1 MEILTNYKQISD
13 KIKDIF
19 DIDVSNVP
27 VLDSLSKQE
36 ITELLTGCKVNCD
49 TRIVS
54 NLAELIFQLNEYVPA
69 LCNLIKMFLHVKHY
83 TGVITFMEKLFVA
96 HVGATIFNSKNKEYS
111 HRERFFDRFIE
122 VVKNT
127 DLELCD
133 YLPFL
138 FAIVEDNDTSVL
150 SAWLAPCLEYLQ
162 NVFRENMDEVKAYVD
177 NAPRHKNTY
186 YTLGLEF
193 NTQKTIG
200 EIFNSGETA
209 NDMIFAKMLK
219 HYYTETMAFFDKNLE
234 NAGNKKFH
242 YVKILASIENPEV
255 TARLENLYDEE
266 YDLEIKAF
274 IKSKLG
280 IADRTDLGASPKHF
294 QVMAQ
299 KKVDFPQERTL
310 GVPFEKMPLTFS
322 DGQIAN
328 NIDKTYLI
336 NIFKNE
342 KDLLNLYGLSDVKTL
357 FDKQDLYNFANSLYI
372 ALQKLKDIK
381 EAKWAI
387 RFVSLVSSGEL
398 EQDIYNLIVA
408 LYELGRVKEGKYFL
422 ECMIYSKKENSVN
435 VISRL
440 VSQGSLKFIEHK
452 EYFVGLYAEVMSKSM
467 SDVQDSLVED
477 EISDES
483 LSAQKDRLYQNFIA
497 GKSYSKEQFTE
508 TFINKKVFN
517 KLAQRLVFGEYKQ
530 NRLVSL
536 FVLEGDQI
544 KYIFGT
550 RQDGET
556 DISIKIAHSLDLDD
570 RCIELR
576 SYFAEPTFNQFDLPT
591 FAVKDSEKTL
601 TKVSN
606 MQGILINALNFTSNL
621 QNQGFIRNIVHE
633 SDDTTELVHLCQKLN
648 LLAEVSF
655 EAPLSSRATT
665 ASLEY
670 IRFYKLNQCL
680 KNGPAYII
688 NKANALAIGSIEPRY
703 YNYVLS
709 AVSKALKN

>member
-13 KIKDIF
+13 KVQNIF
-19 DIDVSNVP
+19 GVDVSNVP
-27 VLDSLSKQE
+27 ILDTLSKQD
-36 ITELLTGCKVNCD
+36 IAKLLSTAKVNAD
-49 TRIVS
+49 IKMVAG
-54 NLAELIFQLNEYVPA
+54 LAELIFQLNEYVPA

-83 TGVITFMEKLFVA
+83 TAVIAFMEKLFVA

-127 DLELCD
+127 DLVLCD

-138 FAIVEDNDTSVL
+138 FAIVEDNETSVL
-150 SAWLAPCLEYLQ
+150 SVWLAPCLEYLQ
-162 NVFRENMDEVKAYVD
+162 NVFRENMDEVKEYVD

-186 YTLGLEF
+186 FTLGLEF
-193 NTQKTIG
+193 NTQKAIG
-200 EIFNSGETA
+200 EIFNSGESA
-209 NDMIFAKMLK
+209 NDLLLAKMLK

-280 IADRTDLGASPKHF
+280 IADKTDLGVSPKHF

-299 KKVDFPQERTL
+299 KKVDNVQERTL
-310 GVPFEKMPLTFS
+310 GVPFEKMPLKFS
-322 DGQIAN
+322 DGQEAC

-336 NIFKNE
+336 NIFKEE
-342 KDLLNLYGLSDVKTL
+342 KDLLNLYGLSDVKTM
-357 FDKQDLYNFANSLYI
+357 FNQDDLYNFANTIYG

-387 RFVSLVSSGEL
+387 RFVSLIASGEL
-398 EQDIYNLIVA
+398 EEDIHNLIIA
-408 LYELGRVKEGKYFL
+408 LYNLGRVKEAKYFL
-422 ECMIYSKKENSVN
+422 ECLIYSKKEKSVN

-452 EYFVGLYAEVMSKSM
+452 EYFVELYAENMSKSM
-467 SDVQDSLVED
+467 SDVQDSLA
-477 EISDES
+477 SDEVS
-483 LSAQKDRLYQNFIA
+483 EEGLKVQKERLYQNFIA
-497 GKSYSKEQFTE
+497 GKSYTREHFTN
-508 TFINKKVFN
+508 TFVDKKVFN
-517 KLAQRLVFGEYKQ
+517 ILAQKLVFGEYKQ

-536 FVLEGDQI
+536 FVLDGDQI
-544 KYIFGT
+544 KYIAGT
-550 RQDGET
+550 RQDGEK
-556 DISIKIAHSLDLDD
+556 DVLIKIAHSLDLDD
-570 RCIELR
+570 RFIEAR
-576 SYFAEPTFNQFDLPT
+576 NYFAEPTFNQFDLPI
-591 FAVKDSEKTL
+591 FAVKENEKTL

-606 MQGILINALNFTSNL
+606 MQGILINALNFTSNMQDL
-621 QNQGFIRNIVHE
+621 GFARNIVHE

-680 KNGPAYII
+680 KNGPVYII

-709 AVSKALKN
+709 AVAKSLKN

>member
-13 KIKDIF
+13 KVQNIF
-19 DIDVSNVP
+19 GVDVSSVP
-27 VLDSLSKQE
+27 LLDTLTKDD
-36 ITELLTGCKVNCD
+36 IAGLLTGAKVNGD
-49 TRIVS
+49 IKMVS
-54 NLAELIFQLNEYVPA
+54 ALAELIFQLNEYVPA
-69 LCNLIKMFLHVKHY
+69 LCNLIKMFLYVKHY

-96 HVGATIFNSKNKEYS
+96 HVGASIYNSKNKEYS

-122 VVKNT
+122 TVKNT
-127 DLELCD
+127 DLELAD

-138 FAIVEDNDTSVL
+138 FAIVEDNDTTVL
-150 SAWLAPCLEYLQ
+150 SIWLAPTLEYLQ
-162 NVFRENMDEVKAYVD
+162 NVFRENMEEVKAYVD
-177 NAPRHKNTY
+177 QAPRHKTTY

-193 NTQKTIG
+193 NTQKAIG
-200 EIFNSGETA
+200 EIFNSGESA
-209 NDMIFAKMLK
+209 NDLLFAKMLK

-234 NAGNKKFH
+234 TAGNKKFH

-255 TARLENLYDEE
+255 TARLENLYEEE

-280 IADRTDLGASPKHF
+280 IADRTDLGASPRHF
-294 QVMAQ
+294 QIMAQ
-299 KKVDFPQERTL
+299 KKVDVPQERTL
-310 GVPFEKMPLTFS
+310 GIPFEKLPLAFS
-322 DGQIAN
+322 DGQMTT

-336 NIFKNE
+336 NIFKEE
-342 KDLLNLYGLSDVKTL
+342 KDLLNLYGLSDVKTM
-357 FDKQDLYNFANSLYI
+357 FNQDDLYNFANAIYGTI
-372 ALQKLKDIK
+372 QKLKDIK

-387 RFVSLVSSGEL
+387 RFVSLIATGEM
-398 EQDIYNLIVA
+398 EEDIHNLIVA
-408 LYELGRVKEGKYFL
+408 LYNLGRIKEAKYFL
-422 ECMIYSKKENSVN
+422 ECLIYSKKEKAVN

-440 VSQGSLKFIEHK
+440 VGQGSLKFIEHK
-452 EYFVGLYAEVMSKSM
+452 EYFVELYAENMAKSM
-467 SDVQDSLVED
+467 SDVQDSLA
-477 EISDES
+477 SDEVSEES
-483 LSAQKDRLYQNFIA
+483 LKIQKERLYQNFIS
-497 GKSYSKEQFTE
+497 GKAYTREHFAE

-517 KLAQRLVFGEYKQ
+517 ILAQKLVFGEYKQ

-536 FVLEGDQI
+536 FVLDGDQI
-544 KYIFGT
+544 KYISGV
-550 RQDGET
+550 RQDGEN
-556 DISIKIAHSLDLDD
+556 DIVIKIAHSLDLDD
-570 RCIELR
+570 RFVEAR
-576 SYFAEPTFNQFDLPT
+576 NYFAEPTFNQFDMPT
-591 FAVKDSEKTL
+591 FVVKDNEKTL

-606 MQGILINALNFTSNL
+606 MQGILINALNFTSNM
-621 QNQGFIRNIVHE
+621 QDYGFIRNIVHE

-655 EAPLSSRATT
+655 EGPLSSRATT

-709 AVSKALKN
+709 AVAKSLKK

>member
-13 KIKDIF
+13 KVQNIF
-19 DIDVSNVP
+19 GIDVSSIP
-27 VLDSLSKQE
+27 LLDTLTKQD
-36 ITELLTGCKVNCD
+36 IAQILTGAKVNSD
-49 TRIVS
+49 VKMVS
-54 NLAELIFQLNEYVPA
+54 SLAELIFQLNEYVPA

-96 HVGATIFNSKNKEYS
+96 HVGASIYNSKNKEYS

-138 FAIVEDNDTSVL
+138 FAIVEDNETSIL
-150 SAWLAPCLEYLQ
+150 SIWLAPTLEYLQ

-193 NTQKTIG
+193 NTQKAIG
-200 EIFNSGETA
+200 EIFNSGESA
-209 NDMIFAKMLK
+209 NDILFAKMLK

-280 IADRTDLGASPKHF
+280 IADKTDLGVSPKHF

-299 KKVDFPQERTL
+299 KKVENAQERTL
-310 GVPFEKMPLTFS
+310 GVPFEKMPLSFS
-322 DGQIAN
+322 DGQMATN
-328 NIDKTYLI
+328 LDKTYLI
-336 NIFKNE
+336 NIFKEE

-357 FDKQDLYNFANSLYI
+357 FNQDDLYNFAGAIYS
-372 ALQKLKDIK
+372 AVQKLKDIK

-387 RFVSLVSSGEL
+387 RFVSLIATGEM
-398 EQDIYNLIVA
+398 EQDIHNLIVA
-408 LYELGRVKEGKYFL
+408 LYNLGRVKEAKYFL
-422 ECMIYSKKENSVN
+422 ECLIYSKKEKAVD

-440 VSQGSLKFIEHK
+440 VGQGSLKFIEHK
-452 EYFVGLYAEVMSKSM
+452 EYFVELYAENMAKSM
-467 SDVQDSLVED
+467 SDVQDSLA
-477 EISDES
+477 SDEVS
-483 LSAQKDRLYQNFIA
+483 EEGLKVQKERLYQNFIA
-497 GKSYSKEQFTE
+497 GKAYTKEQFE
-508 TFINKKVFN
+508 NRFINKKVFN
-517 KLAQRLVFGEYKQ
+517 ILAQKLVFGEYKQ

-536 FVLEGDQI
+536 FVLDGEQI
-544 KYIFGT
+544 KYIAGV
-550 RQDGET
+550 RQDG
-556 DISIKIAHSLDLDD
+556 DSDVLIKIAHSLDLDD
-570 RCIELR
+570 RFVEAR
-576 SYFAEPTFNQFDLPT
+576 NYFAEPTFNQFDLPI
-591 FAVKDSEKTL
+591 FVVKDNEKTL

-606 MQGILINALNFTSNL
+606 MQGILINALNFTSNM
-621 QNQGFIRNIVHE
+621 QDYGFTRNIVHE
-633 SDDTTELVHLCQKLN
+633 SDDTTELVHLSQKLN

-665 ASLEY
+665 GSLEY

-709 AVSKALKN
+709 AVAKSLKN